1 MVGLAQGF
9 GSVTEEVGVTPH
21 PRGEEA
27 CRDVCVCGGGQ
38 ASSRKG
44 ESRGHPQNRDPLAEG
59 LGVCR
64 RAEGSWCS
72 LTLPRLPELLPRG
85 SWIT

>member
-1 MVGLAQGF
+1 MVGLALGF
-9 GSVTEEVGVTPH
+9 GPVTEEVGVTPH

-27 CRDVCVCGGGQ
+27 CRGVCGGGQ

-44 ESRGHPQNRDPLAEG
+44 ESRGHPQSRDRLAEG

-64 RAEGSWCS
+64 RG
-72 LTLPRLPELLPRG
+72 LPRLPELLPEG
-85 SWIT
+85 LG